1 MTNTG
6 ASENKFQFHRTK
18 RLKSMKIYTK
28 TGDAGTTGLFG
39 GPRVAKDDR
48 RICAYGSVDE
58 LNAVLGIARSTGL
71 GEKLDGII
79 SSVQHHLFS
88 IGAELATPNPEEHN
102 LKWDGLSHVHEMER
116 AIDELE
122 TSLKPLRNFILPGG
136 STQAAHLHLARTV
149 CRRTEREIVSFTR
162 DRNVSDASHIVVFLN
177 RLSDLLFVMARF
189 ANHQAG
195 IADVAWVKG

>member
-1 MTNTG
+1 
-6 ASENKFQFHRTK
+6 
-18 RLKSMKIYTK
+18 MKIYTK

-58 LNAVLGIARSTGL
+58 LNAVIGIARATEL
-71 GEKLDGII
+71 GEKLDPIL

-88 IGAELATPNPEEHN
+88 IGAELATPNPEEHG
-102 LKWDGLSHVHEMER
+102 LKWAGSTHVEQMEQS
-116 AIDELE
+116 IDELE

-149 CRRTEREIVSFTR
+149 CRRTEREIVSFSREPSQRLVVCDGEICQSSSRSCGRQLGKPKEITR
-162 DRNVSDASHIVVFLN
+162 MLHGWQHMSR
-177 RLSDLLFVMARF
+177 
-189 ANHQAG
+189 
-195 IADVAWVKG
+195 

>member
-1 MTNTG
+1 
-6 ASENKFQFHRTK
+6 
-18 RLKSMKIYTK
+18 MKIYTK

-58 LNAVLGIARSTGL
+58 LNAVIGIARSTGL
-71 GEKLDGII
+71 GDKLDPLL
-79 SSVQHHLFS
+79 SSIQHCLFS
-88 IGAELATPNPEEHN
+88 IGAELATPNPEEHS
-102 LKWDGLSHVHEMER
+102 LKWDGGSQVDQMER
-116 AIDELE
+116 DIDDLE

-149 CRRTEREIVSFTR
+149 CRRTEREIVSFSR
-162 DRNVSDASHIVVFLN
+162 DRSVSDASHIVIFLN

-189 ANHQAG
+189 ANHEAG
-195 IADVAWVKG
+195 VADVPWESVRKA